1 MKVNLDENGY
11 VIDWALAGDNGGID
25 VPEPDDLEEFIF
37 CATGYKV
44 VDGLLQKDDT
54 RDRAQR
60 IEKQKEALRQQRE
73 TECFPV
79 INRGWMWYSSLNLLQ
94 WIELKKW
101 YLEWLNVTETLCA
114 PERPSWMDNID
125 TSAIPDRP
133 IWL

>member
-1 MKVNLDENGY
+1 MKVTIDENGY

-37 CATGYKV
+37 CPTGYKV

-79 INRGWMWYSSLNLLQ
+79 INRGWMWYSSLNHLQ

-101 YLEWLNVTETLCA
+101 YLGWLNVTETLCA

>member
-1 MKVNLDENGY
+1 MKVTIDENGY

-25 VPEPDDLEEFIF
+25 VPEPDDLEEFVI

-44 VDGLLQKDDT
+44 VDGFLQKDDT

-60 IEKQKEALRQQRE
+60 LEKQKEALRQQRE
-73 TECFPV
+73 AECFPV
-79 INRGWMWYSSLNLLQ
+79 INRGWMWYSGLNLVQ
-94 WIELKKW
+94 WLELKKW
-101 YLEWLNVTETLCA
+101 YLAWLNVTETLLI
-114 PERPSWMDNID
+114 PERPTWLDTMN

>member
-1 MKVNLDENGY
+1 M
-11 VIDWALAGDNGGID
+11 A
-25 VPEPDDLEEFIF
+25 

-101 YLEWLNVTETLCA
+101 YLGWLNVTETLCA